1 MPSIENRRF
10 HHIHT
15 KSCACIFKGG
25 SYTTSLVATLP
36 SFCHRFISI
45 RAPGRRQKGDLLE
58 SPFRQYG
65 NIFTVYSRLILPSL
79 LSEFLLLAVELTNVP
94 AKEECSRFGLLDTVG
109 SRPILHLNCQWW
121 IRPLPILLLSCE
133 SHPFL
138 MMLEAFDQLTRHF
151 YLWRSLSY
159 IVLIYL

>member
-1 MPSIENRRF
+1 
-10 HHIHT
+10 
-15 KSCACIFKGG
+15 
-25 SYTTSLVATLP
+25 
-36 SFCHRFISI
+36 
-45 RAPGRRQKGDLLE
+45 
-58 SPFRQYG
+58 
-65 NIFTVYSRLILPSL
+65 
-79 LSEFLLLAVELTNVP
+79 VELTNVP

-159 IVLIYL
+159 IVLIYLYRLI